1 MIVYICNL
9 ITLARRKL
17 TQGDLEFNNSLGKIL
32 KKTRRRKRRKRTRG
46 RKERRRK
53 CLFERK
59 LMLEGTFKCVL
70 LITKVFHTFIQCI
83 LVILNPT
90 PPTP

>member
-1 MIVYICNL
+1 M
-9 ITLARRKL
+9 
-17 TQGDLEFNNSLGKIL
+17 QEDLKFKNSLGKIL
-32 KKTRRRKRRKRTRG
+32 KKRRRRKRRRTWRKKRKRN
-46 RKERRRK
+46 

-59 LMLEGTFKCVL
+59 LTLGEIFKYVL

-83 LVILNPT
+83 LVILNPA